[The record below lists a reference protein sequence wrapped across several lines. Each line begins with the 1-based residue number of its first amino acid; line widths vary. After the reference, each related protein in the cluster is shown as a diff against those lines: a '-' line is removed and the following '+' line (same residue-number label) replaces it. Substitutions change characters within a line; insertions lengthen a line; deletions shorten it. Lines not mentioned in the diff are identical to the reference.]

1 VRGRARI
8 GTGTCGLAAGAGD
21 VKKVLDGWLHQ
32 QRPEVQLT
40 ETGCLGLCYREV
52 LVELPT
58 ADGGRVLYGDVTPE
72 NVAALCDA
80 HFEGRPVE
88 GAVVVPIDDA
98 QADDGAFLQQQQR
111 VALGRC
117 GSVDPG
123 SIVDYRAHGGFT
135 ALETT
140 LASMSPDEVID
151 AIERSGLRGRGG
163 GGFGT
168 GRKWRL
174 AAQNR
179 ARGPILIANA
189 DEGDPGAFMDRN
201 LLEGDPFAVLEG
213 MTLAGYAIGARQG
226 IVYVRAEYP
235 LAVRRLKEAIA
246 QAREAGFLGDSI
258 LGSEHGFDVV
268 VRRGAGAFVCGE
280 ETAMIAALE
289 GRRGIPQLRPPYP
302 VESGLW
308 GRPTCVN
315 NVETLA
321 NVSWILANGPAAFN
335 RHGVGTSRGTK
346 VFSLAGDVVRGGL
359 VEVPMG
365 MSIRQ
370 LVHEVC
376 GGSPNGHPIKAVQLG
391 GPSGGCLP
399 ASTFDTPI
407 DYESLLEHGAMMGS
421 GGVVVLDES
430 RCMVDMARYFLAF
443 TQRESCGQ
451 CTFCRVGTLRMLE
464 ILERLCAGDGRKR
477 DLDQLEQLSR
487 QVGEASLCGLGKTAP
502 NPVLST
508 LRWFRD
514 EYEAHV
520 HRCCPA
526 GVCRGLI
533 RYEIDRYVCDGCT
546 LCSEQCPA
554 ESIHLVRPGQ
564 MPMEIDLEVCIK
576 CGGCFEVC
584 RFNAVSVQSV
594 DAS

>member
-1 VRGRARI
+1 MGRARI

-21 VKKVLDGWLHQ
+21 VMKALDAWLSEQ
-32 QRPEVQLT
+32 QPAVQLT

-58 ADGGRVLYGDVTPE
+58 SDGGRVLYGDVTVE
-72 NVAALCDA
+72 NVGALCQA

-88 GAVVVPIDDA
+88 GAALVPIDDP
-98 QADDGAFLQQQQR
+98 QADDGAFLQGQER
-111 VALGRC
+111 VALARC

-123 SIVDYRAHGGFT
+123 SLQDYRAHGGFA
-135 ALETT
+135 ALEGT
-140 LASMSPDEVID
+140 LASMSPDAVIEL
-151 AIERSGLRGRGG
+151 IERSGLRGRGG
-163 GGFGT
+163 GGFPT

-174 AAQNR
+174 AAQHR
-179 ARGPILIANA
+179 ERDPILIANA

-213 MTLAGYAIGARQG
+213 MMLAAYAIGASQG

-235 LAVRRLKEAIA
+235 LAVRRLNEAIG

-258 LGSEHGFDVV
+258 LGSEFAFDIALC
-268 VRRGAGAFVCGE
+268 RGAGAFVCGE

-289 GRRGIPQLRPPYP
+289 GRRGIPRLRPPYP

-308 GRPTCVN
+308 GRPTCVG

-321 NVSWILANGPAAFN
+321 NVPWILANGPEAFS
-335 RHGVGTSRGTK
+335 RHGVGESLGTK

-365 MSIRQ
+365 MSIHQ
-370 LVHEVC
+370 LVLEVG
-376 GGSPNGHPIKAVQLG
+376 GGSPSGKPLKAVQMG

-399 ASTFDTPI
+399 ASMFDTPI
-407 DYESLLEHGAMMGS
+407 DYESLLEYGAMMGS

-430 RCMVDMARYFLAF
+430 RCMVDMARYFLKF

-464 ILERLCAGDGRKR
+464 ILERLCAGEARKTE
-477 DLDQLEQLSR
+477 LDQLEQLAR

-508 LRWFRD
+508 LRWFRS

-533 RYEIDRYVCDGCT
+533 RYEIDRFMCDGCT

-554 ESIHLVRPGQ
+554 DSIQLVRTGQ
-564 MPMEIDLEVCIK
+564 TPLKIDLEVCIK

-584 RFNAVSVQSV
+584 RFNAVSVQSG
-594 DAS
+594 D